1 MTQSLAVFRL
11 PLFLMVCSIVY
22 SQGIFGA
29 DPTLGWRI
37 DFFDDFETFDHQNW
51 QDQLLWVNG
60 EDQCYVRDGQ
70 YGTRE
75 VNDGILT
82 LRVIDLG
89 APRTCFNWDKQGNQH
104 YPTPFVAGRIASKN
118 RKEFVGGRWT
128 AKLRIK
134 DSGQPGMFPAWWL
147 LGAQNNEPPIEEPDE
162 SICWPMIGSGE
173 IDIFEHHSDGG
184 PDHYAARIITNSGEC
199 GGGDWQ
205 ANMLVQATEL
215 GAWHEYA
222 VEWLGPDIVFR
233 LDDQEIYRI
242 KAAAQQLPESFFAI
256 LNFAKIKPGPM
267 QRPWSM
273 EVDWVK
279 HELLE

>member
-1 MTQSLAVFRL
+1 
-11 PLFLMVCSIVY
+11 
-22 SQGIFGA
+22 
-29 DPTLGWRI
+29 
-37 DFFDDFETFDHQNW
+37 
-51 QDQLLWVNG
+51 
-60 EDQCYVRDGQ
+60 
-70 YGTRE
+70 
-75 VNDGILT
+75 
-82 LRVIDLG
+82 
-89 APRTCFNWDKQGNQH
+89 
-104 YPTPFVAGRIASKN
+104 
-118 RKEFVGGRWT
+118 
-128 AKLRIK
+128 
-134 DSGQPGMFPAWWL
+134 
-147 LGAQNNEPPIEEPDE
+147 
-162 SICWPMIGSGE
+162 MIGSGE

-184 PDHYAARIITNSGEC
+184 PNHYAARIITNSGEC

-205 ANMLVQATEL
+205 ENMLVQATEL

-233 LDDQEIYRI
+233 LDGQEIYRI